1 MERAI
6 RKNIRVAKVNKF
18 IKIIYEIL
26 EEPDLKEVISW
37 GQDWKNFSIKQIEEF
52 SNTILPKYQT
62 QQSKIVHS
70 ITEFIWIHEGFKRQK
85 LFVLLA

>member
-1 MERAI
+1 MKGAI
-6 RKNIRVAKVNKF
+6 AEKNIAEKVNKF

-52 SNTILPKYQT
+52 SNTILPKYFKHNNLK
-62 QQSKIVHS
+62 S
-70 ITEFIWIHEGFKRQK
+70 FIR
-85 LFVLLA
+85 

>member
-37 GQDWKNFSIKQIEEF
+37 G
-52 SNTILPKYQT
+52 
-62 QQSKIVHS
+62 
-70 ITEFIWIHEGFKRQK
+70 
-85 LFVLLA
+85 